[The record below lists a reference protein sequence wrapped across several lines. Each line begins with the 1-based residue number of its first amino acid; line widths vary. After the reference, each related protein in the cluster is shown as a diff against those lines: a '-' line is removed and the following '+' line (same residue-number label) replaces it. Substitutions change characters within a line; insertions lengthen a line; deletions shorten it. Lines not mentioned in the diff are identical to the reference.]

1 MPFNRDDYNL
11 PAWFGLKEYVIARD
25 GGICCYCGRV
35 GVNVAHH
42 LTYEYGVLCAHEFLV
57 ALCERCHRYVH
68 GQGAAAW
75 RGIADD
81 ARARYRVRPSSER
94 RFLFVRPPKE
104 EQSAWERYCRWG
116 TDRASVTTSN
126 AVEIATKSNG

>member
-11 PAWFGLKEYVIARD
+11 PAWFGLKEYVIARG

-42 LTYEYGVLCAHEFLV
+42 LTYEYGVLCPHEFLV

-75 RGIADD
+75 LGYHRRCQGALQGEAIIREAIS
-81 ARARYRVRPSSER
+81 VRPSAE
-94 RFLFVRPPKE
+94 
-104 EQSAWERYCRWG
+104 G
-116 TDRASVTTSN
+116 RAVGMGAILPLGYRQGISHN
-126 AVEIATKSNG
+126 